1 MSEPPLRPLRTRH
14 LRLTAARSVRT
25 SPSPP
30 AADPDIPPQSAG
42 RTCGRGLNGQG
53 CSKRPEVR
61 TVPQPGD
68 VQSGSLLRVRTR
80 KPFLSVLGIVVA
92 VLVAAVGL
100 QTAASAAKEPPP
112 PKPAKPPGKASALP
126 FDQFPPSATDD
137 VVLRW
142 DEATLAAIRAVKPG
156 PTVVARALAVVHTA
170 MYDAWAPYDAV
181 AVGTRLGG
189 SLRRP
194 AEERTAE
201 FKSKA
206 ISYAAYRALRR
217 PLPGPRGGLHRRSW
231 PALGYDPADAVH
243 RPTTPQ
249 GIGNVAAQAVLDARH
264 RDGSNQ
270 LGDEPGGT
278 AGKAYSDWTG
288 YTPVNSW
295 NQVVDPYRWQPL
307 CVPTPPPGR
316 DQLRRHRAVLRH
328 PAVEPGDPV
337 RADPARPVRPA
348 GAGPVPA
355 AGAGQ
360 GSDRPAG
367 QDDRR
372 GARPAPTTGRTV
384 PARSCRPGHWAMFL
398 QAAARADGRTLDQN
412 VKVFFA
418 FGNAMLDA
426 SIASWN
432 AKRVQD
438 TVRPITY
445 IRWLYAGK
453 KITSWGGPGKGIVK
467 VDGSAWIPY
476 QEAGVVSPPFAE
488 YTSGHS
494 AFSGAAS
501 QVFNRFAGTDVFKVE
516 LTVTVRAGRSTI
528 EPGLVPTKDTVLKF
542 KSFTDAADQAG
553 LSRRYGGIHFEDA
566 DLAGRTLGRTIGNAA
581 WTKAQTYFTGT
592 AS

>member
-1 MSEPPLRPLRTRH
+1 MF
-14 LRLTAARSVRT
+14 
-25 SPSPP
+25 
-30 AADPDIPPQSAG
+30 G
-42 RTCGRGLNGQG
+42 
-53 CSKRPEVR
+53 
-61 TVPQPGD
+61 
-68 VQSGSLLRVRTR
+68 TR
-80 KPFLSVLGIVVA
+80 KPFVSVLGMVVA

-100 QTAASAAKEPPP
+100 QTAASAAKEPAP

-142 DEATLAAIRAVKPG
+142 DEATLAAVRAVKPG

-194 AEERTAE
+194 AEEGTAE

-206 ISYAAYRALRR
+206 ISYAAYRALVD
-217 PLPGPRGGLHRRSW
+217 LF
-231 PALGYDPADAVH
+231 PAQTADFTAFMTMLGYDPADPATDL
-243 RPTTPQ
+243 TTPQ
-249 GIGNVAAQAVLDARH
+249 GIGTAAAQAVLDARH

-295 NQVVDPYRWQPL
+295 NRVVDPYRWQPL
-307 CVPTPPPGR
+307 CVPTPPPGATSCAGTVQFFATPQWNR
-316 DQLRRHRAVLRH
+316 VTPFALTRPDQFGP
-328 PAVEPGDPV
+328 PAQDRSRLPAQAKALVDLQAKMSDEGKTSSYYWADGPGSELP
-337 RADPARPVRPA
+337 
-348 GAGPVPA
+348 
-355 AGAGQ
+355 
-360 GSDRPAG
+360 
-367 QDDRR
+367 
-372 GARPAPTTGRTV
+372 
-384 PARSCRPGHWAMFL
+384 PGHWAMFF
-398 QAAARADGRTLDQN
+398 QAAARANGRTLDQN
-412 VKVFFA
+412 VKAFFA

-453 KITSWGGPGKGIVK
+453 QITSWGGPGKGIVK

-528 EPGLVPTKDTVLKF
+528 EPGLVPTKDTMLKF
-542 KSFTDAADQAG
+542 SSFTDAADQAG